1 MSSSSEAAGHQATG
15 RATRVGRGPSIA
27 AEANPWRS
35 MVLRSG
41 MALAVGFIVLMVLAR
56 FPIPPLAIYVVLVAG
71 GLALRRRKPTA
82 GLLVVGV
89 STLLVFAVNLAPM
102 VDNLRRPADP
112 TDFTLAVLGWA
123 AALCTA
129 VGIVPAVRRAGGSA
143 ISRGLSVAAVAAVA
157 LALVGSSLVRLTTI
171 DSVAAQPGDTGV
183 VIAQTAFPE
192 NVLVSAGDVALFV
205 DNSDPYSHTFTIDE
219 LGVDQTLVAG
229 QSARVT
235 FPADPG
241 EYTFYCAIPGHE
253 FMKGLLVVQ

>member
-1 MSSSSEAAGHQATG
+1 MPEAAMSDATIG
-15 RATRVGRGPSIA
+15 QTTRVGRRLSIA
-27 AEANPWRS
+27 AEANPWRA

-41 MALAVGFIVLMVLAR
+41 MALAAGFIVLMVLAR

-71 GLALRRRKPTA
+71 GLVLRRRKPTA

-89 STLLVFAVNLAPM
+89 STLLIFGLNLGPL

-112 TDFTLAVLGWA
+112 VDFTLAVLGWTAAVCTA
-123 AALCTA
+123 AA
-129 VGIVPAVRRAGGSA
+129 IVPAVRRASGSGV
-143 ISRGLSVAAVAAVA
+143 SRGLSMAAVAAVA
-157 LALVGSSLVRLTTI
+157 LALVGSSVARLATV
-171 DSVAAQPGDTGV
+171 DSVAALSGDTGV

-192 NVLVSAGDVALFV
+192 TVSVNAGEVALFV

-235 FPADPG
+235 FSTQPG
-241 EYTFYCAIPGHE
+241 EYRYYCAIPGHE
-253 FMKGLLVVQ
+253 FMEGTLLVD